1 MLLLFP
7 PTFKTRD
14 FCVAWSLNV
23 NGFCLSVQS
32 RQDEISQK
40 NGNLLDVLNGQGDRE
55 CAQRDRRSIA
65 FSLQI

>member
-23 NGFCLSVQS
+23 NSFCLSVQS

-40 NGNLLDVLNGQGDRE
+40 MGIYCMYLMVRVIVNV
-55 CAQRDRRSIA
+55 RSETGV
-65 FSLQI
+65 Q